1 MIIISI
7 GVQCSSATY
16 KNEID
21 KKHTL
26 PFDWIFTNPK
36 STYELL
42 LLLLENNMNI
52 EELVKNHFFY
62 CEKKANMYDFEHYY
76 TCDTGNSYYNTKYN
90 IIFPHDENNDETI
103 QKYIR
108 RFERLKDI
116 ILNSNEELCFLY
128 TSPSSNEYGNFT
140 IDGNIII
147 NNVYIY
153 LSKIYNLI
161 GKYRNNYKM
170 ILFDAIQ
177 EEQIELLD
185 EKIILCKLHKCNNW
199 LDLLPEMRNF
209 TNLFK

>member
-36 STYELL
+36 STFELL
-42 LLLLENNMNI
+42 VLLLENNMNI

-76 TCDTGNSYYNTKYN
+76 TCDSGNAHYNTKYN
-90 IIFPHDENNDETI
+90 ILFPHDENNDETI

-185 EKIILCKLHKCNNW
+185 ENIVLCKLNKCNNW

-209 TNLFK
+209 TNLFR